1 MEDGG
6 DDDDDGGVGVGKELV
21 GAGGVE
27 LPTGSAEAFG
37 TVVDVGGRRF
47 GPRWAFSALLVL
59 LSSALSSS
67 SLAQPLSFGAL
78 YCGVVICARW

>member
-47 GPRWAFSALLVL
+47 GPRWAFSALLAL
-59 LSSALSSS
+59 LSSALSSL
-67 SLAQPLSFGAL
+67 SLARPLSFGAL
-78 YCGVVICARW
+78 HRGVVIRARW